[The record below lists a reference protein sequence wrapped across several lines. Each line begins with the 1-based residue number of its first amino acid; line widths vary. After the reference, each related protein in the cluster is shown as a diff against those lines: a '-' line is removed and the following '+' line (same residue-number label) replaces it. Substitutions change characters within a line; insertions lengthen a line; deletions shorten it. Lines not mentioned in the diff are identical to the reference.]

1 MIEMIWRLA
10 PVALGVMASPVA
22 VMALIGILLSR
33 HARPNGSA
41 YLMGWTL
48 CCGVLTAISVGAFT
62 AMDATGEYREAS
74 WVPIVHF
81 VVGLVC
87 LGGAIWTFSR
97 ARRVMARVAAAN
109 IPGEG
114 ATAPPQL
121 PGLVRSVESYTS
133 RRAFLL
139 GLVIFLSPMNIAL
152 VAAAGV
158 EIAQA
163 ELPLSQSI
171 TTMVGFVVAA
181 AAPVAIPVLS
191 VLARGDGADPML
203 QRLRVWMLH
212 HNGYLSAA
220 VFAAVGG
227 LQIFKAT
234 QGWLS

>member
-1 MIEMIWRLA
+1 MIETIWRLA

-33 HARPNGSA
+33 DARPNGSA

-48 CCGVLTAISVGAFT
+48 CCGALSAISVGIFT
-62 AMDATGEYREAS
+62 AMDATGAYREAT

-97 ARRVMARVAAAN
+97 ARRVMAHVAAAN
-109 IPGEG
+109 VPGEEVPS
-114 ATAPPQL
+114 PPKL
-121 PGLVRSVESYTS
+121 PGLIRSVESYTS

-163 ELPLSQSI
+163 EMPLSQSI
-171 TTMVGFVVAA
+171 PMLLGFVVAA

-191 VLARGDGADPML
+191 VLARGDRADPML
-203 QRLRVWMLH
+203 ERLRLWMLH

-220 VFAAVGG
+220 IFAAVGV
-227 LQIFKAT
+227 LQVFKAA
-234 QGWLS
+234 QGWL